1 MAASCATPQLI
12 TISMKSRAGASVPKR
27 QPRDE
32 HLRIPRSNALR
43 QATPSKT
50 PRRSMVTLPRV
61 SPPSQRE
68 SEKGSQGYS
77 SLRITEHQSPAGA
90 EDVNS
95 KSCQDS
101 RSCKVSHEA
110 PRGESRPGVSHVLEY
125 TLRDHSPQV
134 AARTSDG
141 RSESQAIATLDF
153 GLTCSEPASQ
163 PSRPR
168 TESSPAHLNGSRG
181 VKPGALDKALPSL
194 PAPQTPTYSLFPGS
208 SKGSMDHSI
217 RPSSLRTSSN
227 ASSSIVPFRSGMT
240 IDPVRPRKASLPS
253 SVRSRADSCTSTR
266 LLPSVTIIPGN
277 KSLAHAGKFPR
288 IPLPIRVSSSIPTS
302 PPSIQSATSTSAR
315 WSGDTI
321 THSLDSERPSVHER
335 ASLSSSSSPPWPQM
349 GSFFEDDD
357 DEQVPLRKKVATR
370 IRGAR
375 AWSASSAG
383 STVIG
388 SRDEKKEWYQRWMT
402 CCAGNRRK

>member
-1 MAASCATPQLI
+1 MAASCANPQMI
-12 TISMKSRAGASVPKR
+12 HNPIKSRTGVSVPKR

-32 HLRIPRSNALR
+32 HLRIPHSSTLR
-43 QATPSKT
+43 LATPSKA
-50 PRRSMVTLPRV
+50 PRRSTVALPRV
-61 SPPSQRE
+61 PLPSRRGREQSSQCCSSPKLAENQ
-68 SEKGSQGYS
+68 S
-77 SLRITEHQSPAGA
+77 SAGA

-95 KSCQDS
+95 KSCQGT
-101 RSCKVSHEA
+101 RSGKASLET
-110 PRGESRPGVSHVLEY
+110 PRDQSRPGVPNVLEY
-125 TLRDHSPQV
+125 YCREYSPQV
-134 AARTSDG
+134 ATQTSD
-141 RSESQAIATLDF
+141 RHSESQAISTLDF

-181 VKPGALDKALPSL
+181 VRAGAIDKALPSL
-194 PAPQTPTYSLFPGS
+194 PAPETPTYSLFPGS

-217 RPSSLRTSSN
+217 RPFSLRTSSN
-227 ASSSIVPFRSGMT
+227 ASSSVVPLQSGMAT
-240 IDPVRPRKASLPS
+240 DPIRPRKASLPS

-266 LLPSVTIIPGN
+266 LLPSATIIPGN
-277 KSLAHAGKFPR
+277 KSLPHAGKFPR

-302 PPSIQSATSTSAR
+302 PPSVQSAKSTSSR
-315 WSGDTI
+315 WSGDTM
-321 THSLDSERPSVHER
+321 THSHDSERPS
-335 ASLSSSSSPPWPQM
+335 LSSASSPPWPQM

-383 STVIG
+383 STMVG
-388 SRDEKKEWYQRWMT
+388 SSHEKREWYQRWMT
-402 CCAGNRRK
+402 CCAGNRRR